1 VRFYQRSPATQSFRR
16 PALSA
21 ASVQRA
27 RHFGV
32 DSTPFRRPE
41 LEPVYVPRARNHFDG
56 NRVRFEPGW
65 RAAPRK
71 DALER
76 RVLQVSTALLVI
88 GAAGCLWLL
97 YNEFGLSTAVP
108 PTQVILQAPAS
119 KTYAPAVIVSSGK
132 GDSLAAS
139 THLRVDPPAVQG
151 KNAAA
156 ASDRNARASGRPS
169 GAAVDD
175 GGSPATVVARS
186 WGVFESEPVRT
197 KDKGRDRIK
206 ETNSKPQT
214 RVAALESPPPQIATR
229 PRPAPAPAPE
239 GALLP
244 RITPEGE
251 PKTILADFETAPFP
265 YDGRLPGSGRS
276 FLNAGEAGHRSHTNF
291 RGRVFSESDTYGDDR
306 VLLHIP
312 PGFDANKPGVMIVF
326 FHGHGAILARD
337 VRDRQQ
343 VPAQITASG
352 VNAVLVAPQFAVN
365 AADSSAGKFWQPGG
379 FKRFV
384 DEAAVQLARL
394 DGDPKSE
401 QVFANMPIVL
411 VAYSG
416 GFGPTLSVLDRGG
429 VKSRLRGLVL
439 LDALYSGTEKFADWI
454 ASNRSAF
461 FVSSYTPHTRGRN
474 AELEHLLSERS
485 VSYSSELRR
494 SHMSGSVTFLPAG
507 DISHRDFVN
516 RAWAES
522 PIKDI
527 LVRLDDFDPRL
538 EATATIGPASGAR
551 AAGAAP

>member
-1 VRFYQRSPATQSFRR
+1 
-16 PALSA
+16 
-21 ASVQRA
+21 
-27 RHFGV
+27 
-32 DSTPFRRPE
+32 
-41 LEPVYVPRARNHFDG
+41 
-56 NRVRFEPGW
+56 
-65 RAAPRK
+65 
-71 DALER
+71 
-76 RVLQVSTALLVI
+76 LLVV

-97 YNEFGLSTAVP
+97 YNEFGLSTAAP

-151 KNAAA
+151 KNVAA

-175 GGSPATVVARS
+175 DGSPATVVARS

-214 RVAALESPPPQIATR
+214 RVAALEIPPPQIATR
-229 PRPAPAPAPE
+229 PRPAPAPE

-276 FLNAGEAGHRSHTNF
+276 FLNAGEAGHRGHTNF

-343 VPAQITASG
+343 VPAQVTASG

-365 AADSSAGKFWQPGG
+365 AADSSAGKFWEPGG

-394 DGDPKSE
+394 NGDPKSA
-401 QVFANMPIVL
+401 QAFANMPIVI

-439 LDALYSGTEKFADWI
+439 LDALYGERDKFLSWAEGPGR
-454 ASNRSAF
+454 NGF
-461 FVSSYTPHTRGRN
+461 FVSAYSTSSRAGNEAVRSELEAAGVPVVSGLP
-474 AELEHLLSERS
+474 AELSPG
-485 VSYSSELRR
+485 VVAFVDA
-494 SHMSGSVTFLPAG
+494 GSVE
-507 DISHRDFVN
+507 HNDFVTS
-516 RAWAES
+516 AWGGA
-522 PIKDI
+522 PLRDI
-527 LVRLDDFDPRL
+527 FSR
-538 EATATIGPASGAR
+538 IGG
-551 AAGAAP
+551 